1 MESQRLVGNSYAN
14 IIIKSL
20 ELMLEDLDY
29 LVLSVGRHYLEV
41 EQLIMLLKYSMK
53 QLKLENMSHFLVQI
67 LPFQ

>member
-14 IIIKSL
+14 IITKNL